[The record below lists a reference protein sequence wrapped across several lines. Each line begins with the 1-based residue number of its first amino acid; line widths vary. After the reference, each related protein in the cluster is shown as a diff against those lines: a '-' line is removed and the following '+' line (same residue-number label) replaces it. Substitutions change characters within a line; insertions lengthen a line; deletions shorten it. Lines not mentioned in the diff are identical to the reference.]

1 MTNDLNLQFKAAL
14 GPSEQFGVKRFS
26 DKEIDIFCRYYQ
38 LVLKWNSLLHLTTI
52 TNPVEFVQRHIFE
65 SAFTEKHILT
75 SIHQVWDIG
84 SGLGIPGIPIAVLRP
99 DLPVNLIES
108 NRKKAIFLKEV
119 VGALQINN
127 IRVLNQRFEE
137 IKDTTESDCVVTR
150 ALDGMHGLLPVVLKL
165 VQACAQT
172 LLLGN
177 PTLSQ
182 ATAQHISPEWQLIN
196 HPFPKSQNRL
206 LIILTRST

>member
-14 GPSEQFGVKRFS
+14 GSSELFGGKKFS
-26 DKEIDIFCRYYQ
+26 DKETDIFCRYYQ
-38 LVLKWNSLLHLTTI
+38 LVLKWNPLLHLTTI
-52 TNPVEFVQRHIFE
+52 TDPVEFAQRHIFE
-65 SAFTEKHILT
+65 SSFTEKHVPT

-99 DLPVNLIES
+99 DLPVNLVES
-108 NRKKAIFLKEV
+108 NRKKAIFLKEAV
-119 VGALQINN
+119 SALQISNL
-127 IRVLNQRFEE
+127 RVINQRFEE
-137 IKDTTESDCVVTR
+137 INDTTESDCVVTR
-150 ALDGMHGLLPVVLKL
+150 ALDGMHGLLPVILNL
-165 VQACAQT
+165 GQACAQT

-177 PTLSQ
+177 SALSQ
-182 ATAQHISPEWQLIN
+182 ATAELISPAWQIIN